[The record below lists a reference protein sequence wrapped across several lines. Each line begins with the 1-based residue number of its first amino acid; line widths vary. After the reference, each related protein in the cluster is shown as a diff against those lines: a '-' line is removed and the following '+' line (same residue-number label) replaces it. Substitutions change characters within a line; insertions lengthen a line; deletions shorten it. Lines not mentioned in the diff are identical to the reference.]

1 MLIKIRNF
9 TFEYGKSSKK
19 ILDNISL
26 DLDRGQVLGIIGR
39 NGSGKST
46 LLNILSTNLLPK
58 EYSENSI
65 IVDGLDLV
73 KNRKTIKNKSLFI
86 SGGERGLYYNLTGS
100 ENLEL
105 FGYINKVRKK
115 DLIHRIREAL
125 RTVGLESDSN
135 TKVVNYSL
143 GMKQRLHL
151 SKMLILDPE
160 IILLDEPTNGLD
172 INMSELVLSLVK
184 ERTKQGAA
192 IIYTSH
198 RIDEIAAISDSI
210 MIIEQG
216 KNQLFPRKDINKV
229 RNIMDEHNW
238 YIEVVFDIDSF
249 RYDNNLLKKYRIKGE
264 QNKVIYNL
272 SVEEFIRS
280 TTEKERKEIVSIK
293 RIENFE
299 LIYSKIMKDKLEK

>member
-1 MLIKIRNF
+1 MLIKIRDF
-9 TFEYGKSSKK
+9 TFEYSKSSKK

-46 LLNILSTNLLPK
+46 LLNILSTNLLPN

-65 IVDGLDLV
+65 IIDGQDLV
-73 KNRKTIKNKSLFI
+73 KNRKIIKNKSLFI

-115 DLIHRIREAL
+115 DLMYRIREAL
-125 RTVGLESDSN
+125 RTVGLEADSN

-151 SKMLILDPE
+151 SKMLIIDPE

-184 ERTKQGAA
+184 ERRKQGAA

-216 KNQLFPRKDINKV
+216 KNQLFPRRDINMV
-229 RNIMDEHNW
+229 RNMSEHNW
-238 YIEVVFDIDSF
+238 YIEVIFDSV
-249 RYDNNLLKKYRIKGE
+249 RYDDNLLKEYRVKGT

-272 SVEEFIRS
+272 SIEEFIKR
-280 TTEKERKEIVSIK
+280 TNEKERKEIVSIK
-293 RIENFE
+293 KIENFE
-299 LIYSKIMKDKLEK
+299 LTYSKIMKDKLEK